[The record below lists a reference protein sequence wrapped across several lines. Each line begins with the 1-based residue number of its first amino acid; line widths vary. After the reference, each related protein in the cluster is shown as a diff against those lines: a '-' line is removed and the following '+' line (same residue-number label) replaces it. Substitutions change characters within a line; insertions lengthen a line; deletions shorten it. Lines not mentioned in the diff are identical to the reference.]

1 MLHYC
6 FLTVEFIKGARV
18 GRGCQTKARPN
29 ESTTPK
35 LIEMFGS
42 CDGQPLNQNRNGKTE
57 MLFIDKEN
65 ARHTESRDET
75 NTVSEP

>member
-1 MLHYC
+1 
-6 FLTVEFIKGARV
+6 
-18 GRGCQTKARPN
+18 
-29 ESTTPK
+29 
-35 LIEMFGS
+35 MFGS

-75 NTVSEP
+75 NTVSEPWNRQPEQAFPQLRIPRVVQELVCLGVTWAGGRVRIS